1 MKRGIFSEEGG
12 AVASSK
18 TYLESISKLARH
30 AHQATWGGS
39 TDIGARQKARLHR
52 SQGKKIARDNLGT
65 VPPGRDLA
73 VPKRLE
79 SFPRIISV
87 EETKMLGAE
96 TSGREGF

>member
-1 MKRGIFSEEGG
+1 MFFPIG

-52 SQGKKIARDNLGT
+52 SREENSPRQSQNSSLWAR
-65 VPPGRDLA
+65 LA
-73 VPKRLE
+73 VPKRLGF
-79 SFPRIISV
+79 FPRIISL
-87 EETKMLGAE
+87 EETEMLGAR
-96 TSGREGF
+96 TSGPEGF